1 MTPNT
6 TRSRLRSVL
15 AEPSALSPSSSDS
28 LRPQLARAMIATF
41 WRPSLDRPTHGTGR
55 LARVVPIAPIAP
67 IVRR

>member
-1 MTPNT
+1 
-6 TRSRLRSVL
+6 
-15 AEPSALSPSSSDS
+15 
-28 LRPQLARAMIATF
+28 MIATF